1 MVANKKVVAAIANL
15 KGKALVKPVGTRKFS
30 AAYKGQMIK
39 NGDVIKTPKKVFM
52 SIVFLDG
59 SNIKIQQ
66 ETELRV
72 TSYRRTAKELATTL
86 DLARGEAYS
95 DIASQGSDGEF
106 TVKTPTAVAAVK
118 GTELNVDFNEDSEET
133 SLVVT
138 EGSVEFYNPEF
149 PDQAQSVGA
158 GEGSTLEVGQE
169 APSEPEEVPEDEL
182 PTWQNDIA
190 PEYGFILKPDKT
202 SRQPVNQVVKV
213 SVGVVSASNKEDN
226 NTFQGTATFSTESE
240 NLLVSADKS
249 SWASSASIG
258 IENGKGLFYL
268 KGVAEGTYNVVGAS
282 DEFESAKVS
291 VDYFQ
296 SQSQKK
302 KFQDKFTGIVTAKGR
317 TGIVDAIGSKS
328 LKSSKITSGQ
338 GSIDD
343 ILQKLESGEYEIIE
357 AEPITNPDGSVTVK
371 IKAKPKK

>member
-1 MVANKKVVAAIANL
+1 MKHLCKILFLVFLSTLFANKKVVAAIANL

-30 AAYKGQMIK
+30 SAYKGQMIK

-138 EGSVEFYNPEF
+138 EGSVEFYNPQF

-158 GEGSTLEVGQE
+158 GEGSTLEVGEE
-169 APSEPEEVPEDEL
+169 APSEPEQVPEDQL

-190 PEYGFILKPDKT
+190 PNYGFILKPDKT
-202 SRQPVNQVVKV
+202 S
-213 SVGVVSASNKEDN
+213 
-226 NTFQGTATFSTESE
+226 
-240 NLLVSADKS
+240 
-249 SWASSASIG
+249 
-258 IENGKGLFYL
+258 
-268 KGVAEGTYNVVGAS
+268 
-282 DEFESAKVS
+282 
-291 VDYFQ
+291 
-296 SQSQKK
+296 
-302 KFQDKFTGIVTAKGR
+302 
-317 TGIVDAIGSKS
+317 
-328 LKSSKITSGQ
+328 
-338 GSIDD
+338 
-343 ILQKLESGEYEIIE
+343 
-357 AEPITNPDGSVTVK
+357 
-371 IKAKPKK
+371 